1 MQAEYSGMKTAPN
14 QSVTRRHRWVDVQSL
29 SPAYFG
35 MVMATGIVSLAA
47 DQIGF
52 DCIALALFA
61 MVAGDGD
68 AEVLPG

>member
-1 MQAEYSGMKTAPN
+1 METAPN
-14 QSVTRRHRWVDVQSL
+14 QSAARRHRWVDVQNL

-52 DCIALALFA
+52 DRIDLALFA
-61 MVAGDGD
+61 IALLAYVILWGLTA
-68 AEVLPG
+68 